1 MRKRI
6 TGLLLGICLVVS
18 MLPVTS
24 FAAAYM
30 AHSYEEWCDFIERYP
45 GDQFGYGFEISA
57 SQGFTWPEEEVTITI
72 EKNLYVNGTW
82 VIPENVT
89 VLNHAQVNGNL
100 SIEGV
105 WKNEVKQI
113 TETNYVTGS
122 VRGNVTV
129 KDGGQFVAQ
138 NNGSNFSDM
147 TVENGGTLTIDTYGS
162 TYVEPGKTLTLA
174 SGAIVNGNG
183 GIQLGGTL
191 CGEGVTLPQ
200 STSITVN
207 GRYSG
212 TQADAVISGDV
223 TVLSNV
229 RVSSGTLT
237 VPAGSKLTCSQI
249 YVSPSHSGADTVGIL
264 RIDGELAVTSLMLL
278 SGDDTADA
286 GRAEVQLGSEG
297 VLNMQPRSE
306 ISSLSPSASITGDG
320 TLKLFA
326 PSNEAGFPYN
336 CPTIVVDYT
345 WPYIDDGLDLA
356 LERGYLA
363 DTVTIWKSWVEG
375 LQCDHDWVAG
385 TVVEPT
391 CTEEG
396 YTLYTCS
403 KCMATETRDIQ
414 PALGHTSDG
423 NTDCSKD
430 TLCTRCGTVL
440 IPSGHQWT
448 ADTSQENKIIY
459 TCTRCGQE
467 TVYELSLKD
476 DMQIGFSSEALA
488 SLSEQ
493 AIAAGYETVLIT
505 SGEADTEDLT
515 EAQQKTAAS
524 LSDDVKV
531 FDVTLQAVTYS
542 ADGTIEKSE
551 ALHDFDGT
559 ATVRLPYD
567 LPADMTGRQ
576 LKACYLAEDGS
587 TEDKGAV
594 SYSEGMAVFTTDHFS
609 SYAVYTAKTSEQ
621 PGGGSGGSG
630 GSGSGSGS
638 STEEGF
644 SAGSAQGTP
653 SQDHAGTK
661 AVKTGDTN
669 NLTLI
674 LLLLS
679 ASLAAGCAGM
689 AVRKKK

>member
-18 MLPVTS
+18 MLPATS
-24 FAAAYM
+24 FAAAFM
-30 AHSYEEWCDFIERYP
+30 ASSYEEWCAFIEQHP
-45 GDQFGYGFEISA
+45 GDQFEYGFEISA
-57 SQGFTWPEEEVTITI
+57 SQGFTWPDEEVTITI

-89 VLNHAQVNGNL
+89 VLNHAQVDGNL

-105 WKNEVKQI
+105 WKNEVAPLADGS
-113 TETNYVTGS
+113 YVTGS
-122 VRGNVTV
+122 VRGDVTV
-129 KDGGQFVAQ
+129 KDGGQFISQ
-138 NNGSNFSDM
+138 NNGTNFSNM
-147 TVENGGTLTIDTYGS
+147 TVEN
-162 TYVEPGKTLTLA
+162 
-174 SGAIVNGNG
+174 
-183 GIQLGGTL
+183 GGTL

-212 TQADAVISGDV
+212 TQADAVISGDITIPSQV
-223 TVLSNV
+223 Q
-229 RVSSGTLT
+229 VSSGTLT
-237 VPAGSKLTCSQI
+237 IPAGSRLACGQV
-249 YVSPSHSGADTVGIL
+249 YVSPYGSGSDTRGIL
-264 RIDGELAVTSLMLL
+264 RIDGELALTGSMGL
-278 SGDDTADA
+278 SGDSAANA
-286 GRAEVQLGSEG
+286 GQAEVRLGSEG

-345 WPYIDDGLDLA
+345 RPYIDDGLDLA

-375 LQCDHDWVAG
+375 LQCNHNWVAG

-414 PALGHTSDG
+414 PALGHASDG

-488 SLSEQ
+488 SLSE
-493 AIAAGYETVLIT
+493 
-505 SGEADTEDLT
+505 
-515 EAQQKTAAS
+515 
-524 LSDDVKV
+524 
-531 FDVTLQAVTYS
+531 
-542 ADGTIEKSE
+542 
-551 ALHDFDGT
+551 
-559 ATVRLPYD
+559 
-567 LPADMTGRQ
+567 
-576 LKACYLAEDGS
+576 
-587 TEDKGAV
+587 
-594 SYSEGMAVFTTDHFS
+594 
-609 SYAVYTAKTSEQ
+609 
-621 PGGGSGGSG
+621 
-630 GSGSGSGS
+630 
-638 STEEGF
+638 
-644 SAGSAQGTP
+644 
-653 SQDHAGTK
+653 
-661 AVKTGDTN
+661 
-669 NLTLI
+669 
-674 LLLLS
+674 
-679 ASLAAGCAGM
+679 
-689 AVRKKK
+689 

>member
-1 MRKRI
+1 
-6 TGLLLGICLVVS
+6 
-18 MLPVTS
+18 
-24 FAAAYM
+24 
-30 AHSYEEWCDFIERYP
+30 
-45 GDQFGYGFEISA
+45 
-57 SQGFTWPEEEVTITI
+57 
-72 EKNLYVNGTW
+72 
-82 VIPENVT
+82 
-89 VLNHAQVNGNL
+89 
-100 SIEGV
+100 
-105 WKNEVKQI
+105 
-113 TETNYVTGS
+113 
-122 VRGNVTV
+122 
-129 KDGGQFVAQ
+129 
-138 NNGSNFSDM
+138 
-147 TVENGGTLTIDTYGS
+147 
-162 TYVEPGKTLTLA
+162 
-174 SGAIVNGNG
+174 
-183 GIQLGGTL
+183 
-191 CGEGVTLPQ
+191 
-200 STSITVN
+200 
-207 GRYSG
+207 
-212 TQADAVISGDV
+212 
-223 TVLSNV
+223 
-229 RVSSGTLT
+229 
-237 VPAGSKLTCSQI
+237 
-249 YVSPSHSGADTVGIL
+249 
-264 RIDGELAVTSLMLL
+264 
-278 SGDDTADA
+278 
-286 GRAEVQLGSEG
+286 
-297 VLNMQPRSE
+297 MQPRSE

-459 TCTRCGQE
+459 TCTRCGQK

-594 SYSEGMAVFTTDHFS
+594 SYSAGTAVFTTDHFS

-621 PGGGSGGSG
+621 PGGSG

>member
-1 MRKRI
+1 M
-6 TGLLLGICLVVS
+6 
-18 MLPVTS
+18 
-24 FAAAYM
+24 
-30 AHSYEEWCDFIERYP
+30 
-45 GDQFGYGFEISA
+45 
-57 SQGFTWPEEEVTITI
+57 
-72 EKNLYVNGTW
+72 
-82 VIPENVT
+82 
-89 VLNHAQVNGNL
+89 
-100 SIEGV
+100 
-105 WKNEVKQI
+105 
-113 TETNYVTGS
+113 
-122 VRGNVTV
+122 
-129 KDGGQFVAQ
+129 
-138 NNGSNFSDM
+138 
-147 TVENGGTLTIDTYGS
+147 
-162 TYVEPGKTLTLA
+162 
-174 SGAIVNGNG
+174 
-183 GIQLGGTL
+183 
-191 CGEGVTLPQ
+191 
-200 STSITVN
+200 
-207 GRYSG
+207 
-212 TQADAVISGDV
+212 
-223 TVLSNV
+223 
-229 RVSSGTLT
+229 SSGTLT

-326 PSNEAGFPYN
+326 PSNEVGFPYN

-414 PALGHTSDG
+414 PALGHASDG

-430 TLCTRCGTVL
+430 TLCTRCGAVL

>member
-6 TGLLLGICLVVS
+6 TGLLLGICLVIS

-113 TETNYVTGS
+113 TETNHVTGS

-147 TVENGGTLTIDTYGS
+147 TVENGGTLTIDTYS
-162 TYVEPGKTLTLA
+162 LRIDPGNTLTLA
-174 SGAIVNGNG
+174 SDSTVDGSGS
-183 GIQLGGTL
+183 IQLGGTL

-200 STSITVN
+200 SASITVN

-212 TQADAVISGDV
+212 TQADAVISGDITIPSQV
-223 TVLSNV
+223 Q
-229 RVSSGTLT
+229 VSSGTLT
-237 VPAGSKLTCSQI
+237 IPAGSRLACGQV
-249 YVSPSHSGADTVGIL
+249 YVSPYGSGSDTRGIL
-264 RIDGELAVTSLMLL
+264 RIDGELALTGSMGL
-278 SGDDTADA
+278 SGDSAANA
-286 GRAEVQLGSEG
+286 GQAEVRLGSEG
-297 VLNMQPRSE
+297 VLNMQPSSE

-326 PSNEAGFPYN
+326 PSDEAGFPYN
-336 CPTIVVDYT
+336 WPTIVVDYT

-396 YTLYTCS
+396 YTLYTRS

-430 TLCTRCGTVL
+430 TLCTLCGTVL

-493 AIAAGYETVLIT
+493 ALAAGYETVLIT
-505 SGEADTEDLT
+505 SGEADTKDLT

-524 LSDDVKV
+524 LSDDVRV
-531 FDVTLQAVTYS
+531 FDITLQAVTYS

-551 ALHDFDGT
+551 ELHDFDGT

-594 SYSEGMAVFTTDHFS
+594 SYSAGTAVFTTDHFS

-638 STEEGF
+638 STGGGF

-653 SQDHAGTK
+653 SQDHTGTK

-669 NLTLI
+669 NLTLM

-689 AVRKKK
+689 AVRKKN

>member
-18 MLPVTS
+18 MLPATS
-24 FAAAYM
+24 FAAAFM
-30 AHSYEEWCDFIERYP
+30 ADSYEEWCDFIERYP
-45 GDQFGYGFEISA
+45 GDQFGYGFELSA

-72 EKNLYVNGTW
+72 EKNLYVHGTW

-89 VLNHAQVNGNL
+89 VLNHAQVDGNL

-113 TETNYVTGS
+113 TETNHVTGS
-122 VRGNVTV
+122 VRGDVTV
-129 KDGGQFVAQ
+129 KDGGQFIAQ
-138 NNGSNFSDM
+138 NNGTNFSNM
-147 TVENGGTLTIDTYGS
+147 TVENGGTLTIDTYS
-162 TYVEPGKTLTLA
+162 LRIDPGNTLTLA

-237 VPAGSKLTCSQI
+237 IPAGSKLTCSQI

-264 RIDGELAVTSLMLL
+264 HIDGELAVTSLMLL

-297 VLNMQPRSE
+297 VLNMQPSSE
-306 ISSLSPSASITGDG
+306 ISSLSPIASITGDG

-336 CPTIVVDYT
+336 WPTIVVDYT

-414 PALGHTSDG
+414 PALGHASDG

-430 TLCTRCGTVL
+430 TLCTRCGAVL

-448 ADTSQENKIIY
+448 AGTSQENKIIY

-493 AIAAGYETVLIT
+493 ALAAGYETFSSPPARRT
-505 SGEADTEDLT
+505 
-515 EAQQKTAAS
+515 QKT
-524 LSDDVKV
+524 
-531 FDVTLQAVTYS
+531 
-542 ADGTIEKSE
+542 
-551 ALHDFDGT
+551 
-559 ATVRLPYD
+559 
-567 LPADMTGRQ
+567 
-576 LKACYLAEDGS
+576 
-587 TEDKGAV
+587 
-594 SYSEGMAVFTTDHFS
+594 
-609 SYAVYTAKTSEQ
+609 
-621 PGGGSGGSG
+621 
-630 GSGSGSGS
+630 
-638 STEEGF
+638 
-644 SAGSAQGTP
+644 
-653 SQDHAGTK
+653 
-661 AVKTGDTN
+661 
-669 NLTLI
+669 
-674 LLLLS
+674 
-679 ASLAAGCAGM
+679 
-689 AVRKKK
+689 